1 MKDRKQYYSLDEI
14 GFVGTQKSDN
24 EIASKQD
31 ISDTIQFIK
40 SRKANGVSLN
50 LKKGVIK
57 TPVSKL
63 VK

>member
-1 MKDRKQYYSLDEI
+1 MKDKKQYYSLDEI

-40 SRKANGVSLN
+40 SRKANDVSLI
-50 LKKGVIK
+50 LKKKVTK
-57 TPVSKL
+57 TSISKL